1 MRVVAIL
8 PACAPRPVGS
18 WLSTHECLRHL
29 VERGHDVV
37 AVAARTYEPG
47 YTYEGVRVESGGMR
61 GRAWMIDLA
70 ADADVVIAHSGGP
83 DVATIAAA
91 RHGRPLVLMVH
102 AFDSHDLTAAAL
114 VVCCSEAVRARVR
127 PPAGTPT
134 IVVRP
139 PVARAV
145 YEVDRSAGDRV
156 TIVNLTDDKGVRT
169 AWRVAER
176 LPHIPFLAVRGGYG
190 RQVEPRTAN
199 FEVVGPVPDMR
210 QVYAATSVLLMP
222 SRSETWGRV
231 GVEAM
236 CSGIPVVAHPSP
248 GLREAL
254 GDAAIWVH
262 RDNDK
267 AWAAEVERL
276 LDDREWYDDRSA
288 AAEARAR
295 ELDRVRGTDLERFEA
310 ALEQVVEGKVVA
322 ACV

>member
-47 YTYEGVRVESGGMR
+47 YVHEGVRVESGGMR

-102 AFDSHDLTAAAL
+102 GFGPHDLAAAAL
-114 VVCCSEAVRARVR
+114 VVCCSEAVRTRVR

-139 PVARAV
+139 PVARAA
-145 YEVDRSAGDRV
+145 YEVDRRGDRV

-176 LPHIPFLAVRGGYG
+176 LPHVPFLGVRGGWG

-199 FEVVGPVPDMR
+199 FEVVGPVTDMR

-276 LDDREWYDDRSA
+276 LDDREWYGDRSA

-295 ELDRVRGTDLERFEA
+295 ELDRVRETDLERFEA